1 MATSSRR
8 PSLSVVICT
17 YSAARTKHLATLL
30 EALGR
35 QARPADQV
43 VVVVDHNPELLA
55 AIHRWSLPLGT
66 IVEPNA
72 HGRGLSGGRNTGF
85 EAATGDVVAFID
97 DDAIP
102 EADWLERLIADY
114 ADPRVIGVGGP
125 VEPSWEG
132 RPPGWFPAEFGWV
145 VGCGYEGLPQ
155 KQASV
160 RNFIGCNMSFRR
172 QALVESG
179 GFRIDL
185 GRIGLAPVG
194 CEETELCIRL
204 IANNPGQMLRF
215 EPAARVHHAVPPDRM
230 TWAYFRARCFAEGR
244 SKARVAHITGAGS
257 ALATERSYV
266 VRTLTRGLVRDA
278 THGSVRRS
286 AAIVAGLATT
296 TIGFLAGRWELAV
309 GREQLLEPAHQS

>member
-1 MATSSRR
+1 MVTSSRR
-8 PSLSVVICT
+8 HTLAVVICT
-17 YSAARTKHLATLL
+17 YSAVRTSHLARLL

-35 QARPADQV
+35 QTRLADQV
-43 VVVVDHNPELLA
+43 VLVVDHNPELLA
-55 AIHRWSLPLGT
+55 TIRRWALPAGT
-66 IVEPNA
+66 IVVPNA

-85 EAATGDVVAFID
+85 EAARGDIVAFID

-102 EADWLERLIADY
+102 EAEWLETLIADY
-114 ADPRVIGVGGP
+114 SDPNVIGVGGP

-145 VGCGYEGLPQ
+145 VGCGYQGLPE
-155 KQASV
+155 KRAPV

-172 QALVESG
+172 DALIGSG

-204 IANNPGQMLRF
+204 IANHPGRILRF
-215 EPAARVHHAVPPDRM
+215 QPAARVRHAVPPERM
-230 TWAYFRARCFAEGR
+230 TWGYFRARCFAEGR
-244 SKARVAHITGAGS
+244 SKARVAHIVGAGS

-266 VRTLTRGLVRDA
+266 VRTLTRGLVRNA

-286 AAIVAGLATT
+286 GAIVAGLATT
-296 TIGFLAGRWELAV
+296 TIGFLAGRWELAL
-309 GREQLLEPAHQS
+309 GRERLLEPAHQP